1 VKYKTIEH
9 HIDQFH
15 SYVYLRNKTQ
25 DTKIEKGLLVYM
37 DKSSGNIYE
46 YEIPYD
52 EMRMDFLLDK
62 VVVGISLFYF
72 G

>member
-1 VKYKTIEH
+1 
-9 HIDQFH
+9 
-15 SYVYLRNKTQ
+15 
-25 DTKIEKGLLVYM
+25 M